1 MVVVVVGVMTPPSL
15 AGASEAVNQEMETIP
30 SRAPGRCSVLYT
42 LIRAKWPS
50 SGYRVAPTPNG
61 LPSAP
66 NGGGGVAVVKE
77 VARSE
82 SGSSRR
88 RSRDSVIW
96 RLFFSVGFTGVT
108 VVKQDERLCVRY
120 GAEITLCLPCPSPVQ
135 GGKRC
140 RSRLTV
146 IND

>member
-1 MVVVVVGVMTPPSL
+1 MVVGVMTPPSL

-30 SRAPGRCSVLYT
+30 SRALGCRSVLYT
-42 LIRAKWPS
+42 LPIRAKWPS

-61 LPSAP
+61 LLSAP
-66 NGGGGVAVVKE
+66 NGGGGGGAAGVKE

-96 RLFFSVGFTGVT
+96 KLFFGGIYWRDGCKTG
-108 VVKQDERLCVRY
+108 
-120 GAEITLCLPCPSPVQ
+120 
-135 GGKRC
+135 
-140 RSRLTV
+140 
-146 IND
+146 

>member
-1 MVVVVVGVMTPPSL
+1 MVVVGVMTPPSS

-42 LIRAKWPS
+42 LPICAKWPS

-66 NGGGGVAVVKE
+66 NGGGGGGAAGVKE

-82 SGSSRR
+82 SGSRWR

-96 RLFFSVGFTGVT
+96 RLFFGGIYWRDDCKTG
-108 VVKQDERLCVRY
+108 
-120 GAEITLCLPCPSPVQ
+120 
-135 GGKRC
+135 
-140 RSRLTV
+140 
-146 IND
+146 